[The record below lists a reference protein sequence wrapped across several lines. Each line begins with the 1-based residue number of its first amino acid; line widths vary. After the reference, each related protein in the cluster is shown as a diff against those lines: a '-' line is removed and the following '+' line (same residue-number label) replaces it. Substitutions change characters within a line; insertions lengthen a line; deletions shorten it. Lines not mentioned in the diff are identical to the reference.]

1 MFSRLFRSRNR
12 PLRVAGDA
20 LYATIVA
27 AARQPA
33 LYARLGVPDTPTGRF
48 EMMALHMILVLRALA
63 IAGKDAAPLAQ
74 ELTDTFFLEMD
85 SSMRD
90 LGIGDTRVPRRMKA
104 LAGVYFGRAKAY
116 GDAIGRDDAAELAA
130 AIARNVWAGMAAG
143 DASGLAAYALEAD
156 RIVAASARDDL
167 VAGRLDWPALLAT
180 EGPSA

>member
-1 MFSRLFRSRNR
+1 MFSRLFRSRNH

-48 EMMALHMILVLRALA
+48 EMMALHMILVLRSLALA
-63 IAGKDAAPLAQ
+63 GDAAAPLAQ

-90 LGIGDTRVPRRMKA
+90 LGIGDTRVPQRMKA

-116 GDAIGRDDAAELAA
+116 GDAIGQGDAVELAA
-130 AIARNVWAGMAAG
+130 AIARNVWPGMAAG

-156 RIVAASARDDL
+156 RIVAASPKDDL
-167 VAGRLDWPALLAT
+167 GAGRLSWPALLDEEDTPA
-180 EGPSA
+180 